1 MTNEIFLIIPQLQNI
16 ILKTRRRRREK
27 KKVMIIMGNMKS
39 EKQINSI
46 SNDAV
51 QFIELFCCPF
61 NNPHVSNNEP
71 HTLCLIMYI
80 WAAFDGL
87 TKAFERDNYVC
98 CLVTSLKIYQISAD
112 YRGVEVHM

>member
-1 MTNEIFLIIPQLQNI
+1 
-16 ILKTRRRRREK
+16 
-27 KKVMIIMGNMKS
+27 MIITSNMNS
-39 EKQINSI
+39 GKQINSV

-51 QFIELFCCPF
+51 QFIELFRCPF
-61 NNPHVSNNEP
+61 NNPHVSNNESR
-71 HTLCLIMYI
+71 TLCLIMYI
-80 WAAFDGL
+80 WSAFDGL

>member
-1 MTNEIFLIIPQLQNI
+1 
-16 ILKTRRRRREK
+16 
-27 KKVMIIMGNMKS
+27 MIIVDNMKS

-46 SNDAV
+46 SNDGV

-80 WAAFDGL
+80 WAVFDGL